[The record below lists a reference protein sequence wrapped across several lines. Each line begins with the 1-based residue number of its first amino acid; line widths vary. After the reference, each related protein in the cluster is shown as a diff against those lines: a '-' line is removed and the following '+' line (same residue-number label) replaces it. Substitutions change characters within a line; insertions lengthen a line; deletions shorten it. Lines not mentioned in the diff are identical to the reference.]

1 MTIDQWGWAVFS
13 VFVLTMLLLDL
24 GFFHRNAH
32 EVRFKEAATWSIVW
46 VLLALG
52 FAGLVWYW
60 RDRPAATDFLTAYVI
75 EESLSIDNLFVFL
88 LIFHYFQVPRHYE
101 HRVLFWGILGACAMR
116 AVFIVAGIA
125 LIHYFHWIIYVF
137 GLLLVVTG
145 VRLALEKDKKIQ
157 PERNPVLRLFRRLVS
172 VTDEYVDG
180 NFFVRRE
187 GRLLATPLLVVL
199 IVVETT
205 DLIFAVDSIPAV
217 LAVTQDPFIVY
228 TSNVF
233 AVLGLRSLY
242 FALAGMMRLFH
253 YLHYG
258 LALILVLV
266 GAKML
271 LSDVYDVPREW
282 TLLAVAGV
290 LSISI
295 ALSLLFPDRHEKNEE
310 PVTASAPTTAAPQ
323 QTETGL

>member
-1 MTIDQWGWAVFS
+1 MTIDQWGWAIFS
-13 VFVLTMLLLDL
+13 VFVLVMLLLDL
-24 GFFHRNAH
+24 GVFHRSAH
-32 EVRFKEAATWSIVW
+32 EVRFKEALTWSIIW

-60 RDRPAATDFLTAYVI
+60 RGAASAADFLTAYLI
-75 EESLSIDNLFVFL
+75 EQSLSIDNLFVFL
-88 LIFHYFQVPRHYE
+88 LIFHYFRVPRHYE
-101 HRVLFWGILGACAMR
+101 HRVLFWGILGALAMR

-137 GLLLVVTG
+137 GVLLIITG
-145 VRLALEKDKKIQ
+145 LRLALEKDKEIR
-157 PERNPVLRLFRRLVS
+157 PERNLVLRLFRHFVS

-180 NFFVRRE
+180 KFLVRRD

-233 AVLGLRSLY
+233 AVMGLRSLY

-266 GAKML
+266 GVKML
-271 LSDVYDVPREW
+271 VSDIYDVPREW
-282 TLLAVAGV
+282 TLIAIAGILGASV
-290 LSISI
+290 I
-295 ALSLLFPDRHEKNEE
+295 ASLLFPQPEQ
-310 PVTASAPTTAAPQ
+310 PVSSAEPQ
-323 QTETGL
+323 QAEPIQQEAEK